1 MTVAAIVVLAF
12 MLVGVILVV
21 QARSGVGFSLP
32 EFYAAGKDAGFSLRQ
47 IRLLHRVARET
58 RLLNPSSLFWSQRS
72 LDRCIEKIY
81 MRFYRDGLEDVPGN
95 AAFLDQL
102 FAYRKTVALNQPHV
116 RFGIQSSRNLD
127 VGQPLTI
134 VIERGGTFRSRITE
148 NTRTHLSIAYPAG
161 KVLPRGFSWRG
172 KGVRVVLR
180 RRGDAAYTF
189 TSKITGNYLNR
200 PRPVLYIEHAER
212 MEREQK
218 RRSVRGP
225 LNAPG
230 RVLPVRAPEDVDFTP
245 TGAGGYRCRMVDIS
259 EDGAALKVGGRAKA
273 GIHLRVETQIDEHP
287 VVLSGTVRKATYDE
301 KRHLTLLHLQAEV
314 ADIVMKNRIRAYV
327 FGIGRPDASS
337 LQRGTAD
344 AVRTEQE
351 ASAVAVRTD
360 ETAEGAEGTEEL

>member
-1 MTVAAIVVLAF
+1 MIVAVFIVSAL

-21 QARSGVGFSLP
+21 QARSGAGFSLP

-72 LDRCIEKIY
+72 LDRCIETIY
-81 MRFYRDGLEDVPGN
+81 MRFYRDGLEDVPEN

-116 RFGIQSSRNLD
+116 RFGVQSSRNLD

-134 VIERGGTFRSRITE
+134 VIEGGGTFRSRIVE

-161 KVLPRGFSWRG
+161 KALPRGFTWRG
-172 KGVRVVLR
+172 KTVRVVLR
-180 RRGDAAYTF
+180 RRDDAAYTF
-189 TSKITGNYLNR
+189 SSKITGDYLNR
-200 PRPVLYIEHAER
+200 SRPVLYIEHAER

-245 TGAGGYRCRMVDIS
+245 TGAGGYRCRIVDIS

-273 GIHLRVETQIDEHP
+273 GIYLRVETQIDEHP

-301 KRHLTLLHLQAEV
+301 KRHLTLLNLQAEV

-327 FGIGRPDASS
+327 FGIGRKDASVS
-337 LQRGTAD
+337 QAGGAGGARTGQGAPAA
-344 AVRTEQE
+344 AV
-351 ASAVAVRTD
+351 
-360 ETAEGAEGTEEL
+360 GAGEPEDL